1 MCFFFTHLTV
11 IAFHVIVFVHGHNSN
26 GFIRPLVRNSDR
38 QMQLKPISP
47 EDTQVS
53 YSLQLLSVCQKL
65 QKINK
70 KCEHTDVSQ
79 ELNCLYFHLLLCI
92 TILELKCLS
101 IVPLSLNPPCC
112 CYAISGIP
120 LWFLNLLLRTKNS
133 YSELSWKKNTDMHI

>member
-1 MCFFFTHLTV
+1 M

-26 GFIRPLVRNSDR
+26 GFIRPLIRNSDR

-47 EDTQVS
+47 EDTPTS

-65 QKINK
+65 QKINQN
-70 KCEHTDVSQ
+70 CEHTEVSQ

-101 IVPLSLNPPCC
+101 LVPLSIDHPCF
-112 CYAISGIP
+112 YQWNSIIVSQFTIRKQE
-120 LWFLNLLLRTKNS
+120 LVLRTIVKTKLKS
-133 YSELSWKKNTDMHI
+133 MYKDTKI